1 MALNHPVGGL
11 LLPELSGVGKGQT
24 FGEGERRIGNRHIW
38 QAGVW
43 HYSGSSHFPSQRGGG
58 GRQEGGGAPRLP
70 WGRGKG
76 SQRQRPRIRQK
87 KTKGRR
93 GSDPTPQSLLQS
105 VLGEGLLIVLKEH
118 CWPEHCVGQ
127 GTRVPFLVQNRRQ
140 EKFTAVQA
148 GKTSSENSKFENWI
162 EHYSPHHC

>member
-1 MALNHPVGGL
+1 MGW
-11 LLPELSGVGKGQT
+11 GKDRHLGR
-24 FGEGERRIGNRHIW
+24 GERRIGNRHIW

-58 GRQEGGGAPRLP
+58 GDGREEGFPGSPGEE
-70 WGRGKG
+70 GKAHK
-76 SQRQRPRIRQK
+76 QRQRPRIRQK

-93 GSDPTPQSLLQS
+93 ESDPTPQSLLQL

-118 CWPEHCVGQ
+118 CWPEDCVGQ
-127 GTRVPFLVQNRRQ
+127 GTRVPFLVRNRRQ
-140 EKFTAVQA
+140 EKFTAGQA
-148 GKTSSENSKFENWI
+148 GKTSSENSKLENWI

>member
-1 MALNHPVGGL
+1 MSGTIQALVTFPA
-11 LLPELSGVGKGQT
+11 KG
-24 FGEGERRIGNRHIW
+24 E
-38 QAGVW
+38 
-43 HYSGSSHFPSQRGGG
+43 
-58 GRQEGGGAPRLP
+58 EGGDRREEGLP
-70 WGRGKG
+70 GSPGEEGRAHK
-76 SQRQRPRIRQK
+76 QRQRPRIRQK